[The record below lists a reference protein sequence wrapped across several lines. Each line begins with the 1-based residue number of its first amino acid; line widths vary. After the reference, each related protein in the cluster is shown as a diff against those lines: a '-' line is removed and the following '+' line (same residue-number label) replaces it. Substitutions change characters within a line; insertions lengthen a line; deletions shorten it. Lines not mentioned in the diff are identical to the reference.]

1 MTEAT
6 ITASVSLAM
15 TDDGE
20 LPGDQPKS
28 QGGEKLAGMNEGMRV
43 LSYLLSGVLFYGF
56 LGWLGD
62 HFLGTHFLVPVGI
75 LLGAGFGVYTIIKRF
90 GQVDA
95 GELARLGGLRRQRA
109 AGRRTKPMV
118 SETTTEGDR

>member
-1 MTEAT
+1 MTENT

-20 LPGDQPKS
+20 VHGDQPRS

-75 LLGAGFGVYTIIKRF
+75 LLGAGFGVYTIIRRF
-90 GQVDA
+90 GQVDPA
-95 GELARLGGLRRQRA
+95 ELTKLAGLRRQRA

-118 SETTTEGDR
+118 SQTTTEGER

>member
-1 MTEAT
+1 MTDNT

-20 LPGDQPKS
+20 VHGDQPRS
-28 QGGEKLAGMNEGMRV
+28 QGGEKSAGMNEGMRV

-75 LLGAGFGVYTIIKRF
+75 LLGAGFGVYAIIRRF
-90 GQVDA
+90 GQVDPA
-95 GELARLGGLRRQRA
+95 ELTRLAGLRRQRA
-109 AGRRTKPMV
+109 AGRRTRPMV
-118 SETTTEGDR
+118 TQTTTEGER

>member
-20 LPGDQPKS
+20 VHGDQPRS

-43 LSYLLSGVLFYGF
+43 LSYLLSGVAFYGF

-62 HFLGTHFLVPVGI
+62 HFLGTHFLLPVGI

-90 GQVDA
+90 GQVDSA
-95 GELARLGGLRRQRA
+95 ELAKLAGLRRQRA
-109 AGRRTKPMV
+109 AGRRTRPMA
-118 SETTTEGDR
+118 SQTTTEGER